1 MDTRDRL
8 LHAATRLFAD
18 KGFYG
23 ASIADIADE
32 VGITKQALIHHFG
45 TKEKLY
51 GLVLQRIADDF
62 AMTMERASTGHVNP
76 AEELEQLFT
85 VVAAEMGRRLAPAR
99 LLMRELLDN
108 RPRAARAE
116 KWYLKSLL
124 DTLIAKLRAVPRW
137 AQADDAE
144 ALVALYQLL
153 GAIHYFAISEP
164 TLERLF
170 GKRGYDEATAAF
182 AARLSV
188 LVRAML
194 TNGPMSARRKP

>member
-23 ASIADIADE
+23 ASIADIADA
-32 VGITKQALIHHFG
+32 VGITKQALIHHFE

-51 GLVLQRIADDF
+51 GFVLQRIADDF
-62 AMTMERASTGHVNP
+62 EITMARATTGHASP

-85 VVAAEMGRRLAPAR
+85 TVAAEMRRGLAPAR

-108 RPRAARAE
+108 RQRAARAE
-116 KWYLKSLL
+116 KWYLKTLL

-137 AQADDAE
+137 TQAGDAE

-153 GAIHYFAISEP
+153 GTIHYFAISEP

-170 GKRGYDEATAAF
+170 GKRVHDEATAAF
-182 AARLSV
+182 SARLTV
-188 LVRAML
+188 LVRAVL
-194 TNGPMSARRKP
+194 ASGPTSPRRKT